1 MTMTQKQTWGNS
13 TNSCSNALAIH
24 RDSQTI
30 SKPKPKIRIIHIFAP
45 EIIKTDVA
53 NFRELVQRLTGKPSE
68 NGCNN
73 NSKKKKK
80 TKQAGRESEA
90 HQRSSAA
97 AAFMAETKKM
107 ELMRSSGGG
116 GGAGFRG
123 FEQFPRSERVIKEE
137 EMMWN
142 ADNSGGFL
150 ERFADLEGFIQEL
163 GEFPMLPNLD
173 SSSSAASNSHLLHG
187 FEGTQL
193 V

>member
-1 MTMTQKQTWGNS
+1 MTMIQKQTWGNS

-80 TKQAGRESEA
+80 KQQQAGRESEA
-90 HQRSSAA
+90 HQTSSAA

-107 ELMRSSGGG
+107 ELMRSSGG
-116 GGAGFRG
+116 AGFRG
-123 FEQFPRSERVIKEE
+123 FEQYPRSERVIKEE

-142 ADNSGGFL
+142 ADKSGGFL
-150 ERFADLEGFIQEL
+150 ERFADLEGFIHEL

-173 SSSSAASNSHLLHG
+173 SSSAASNSHLLHG

>member
-1 MTMTQKQTWGNS
+1 MEEMMMMSKKQTWGTS
-13 TNSCSNALAIH
+13 TTNSCSNALAIH

-53 NFRELVQRLTGKPSE
+53 NFRELVQRLTGKPSD
-68 NGCNN
+68 NGCTNN
-73 NSKKKKK
+73 KKKRA
-80 TKQAGRESEA
+80 QGVPRRESEA
-90 HQRSSAA
+90 HQRG
-97 AAFMAETKKM
+97 AFMAETKKM
-107 ELMRSSGGG
+107 ELMRSTGA
-116 GGAGFRG
+116 GAGFRG

-142 ADNSGGFL
+142 ADKSGGFL

-173 SSSSAASNSHLLHG
+173 STSASNSHLLHG